1 MAEVIANS
9 HATRVYIANVMTQPG
24 ETQHYSVADHVRA
37 IYAHTRRSLFDF
49 VVINRTP
56 VSPRILRRYA
66 AQGAEPVDPSLGELE
81 SMNLKYVAG
90 DIAQQEEV
98 VRHDQTR
105 LARLLLDT
113 FVKRTALR

>member
-1 MAEVIANS
+1 
-9 HATRVYIANVMTQPG
+9 
-24 ETQHYSVADHVRA
+24 
-37 IYAHTRRSLFDF
+37 
-49 VVINRTP
+49 
-56 VSPRILRRYA
+56 
-66 AQGAEPVDPSLGELE
+66 
-81 SMNLKYVAG
+81 MNLKYVTG